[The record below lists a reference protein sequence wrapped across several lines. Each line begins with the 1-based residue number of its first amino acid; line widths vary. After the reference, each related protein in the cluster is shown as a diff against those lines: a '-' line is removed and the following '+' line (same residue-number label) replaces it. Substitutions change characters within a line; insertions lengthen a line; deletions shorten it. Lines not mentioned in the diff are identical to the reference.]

1 MTYEPGGGAAHGS
14 DGRLL
19 SRSPRSYRWQT
30 ECPPRRYA
38 GGNCGRRPMSRTV
51 LITGAGG
58 NIGTKLRAHFSSL
71 GWTLRL
77 LDVDARGDAAIQAA
91 DLAEWS
97 DMWVGQFAGVDAV
110 IHLAG

>member
-1 MTYEPGGGAAHGS
+1 
-14 DGRLL
+14 
-19 SRSPRSYRWQT
+19 
-30 ECPPRRYA
+30 
-38 GGNCGRRPMSRTV
+38 MSRTV

-91 DLAEWS
+91 DLAEWG
-97 DMWVGQFAGVDAV
+97 DTWVATVRRRRCGDPSRRQPKPGAV
-110 IHLAG
+110 LGLGAAAQHRPDGECI